1 MTDTAALVRELA
13 DRVSQLEDKLAIVE
27 LMTSYGPA
35 IDSGSADAVAKVWT
49 EDGVYDVDVA
59 VFSGHA
65 EIIKMVRSDA
75 HQGYIRG
82 GCGHIL
88 EPGYVKIDG
97 DAAVATCKSQL
108 ILKNPEAD
116 GFTVMRVTANRWEMR
131 KINGEWK
138 CVKRIS
144 RVLDGRPE
152 AVALLAAGS

>member
-13 DRVSQLEDKLAIVE
+13 ERVVQLEDKFAILE

-49 EDGVYDVDVA
+49 EDGIYDVDVA

-65 EIIKMVRSDA
+65 DIIKMVHSDA

-88 EPGYVKIDG
+88 EPGFVKIDG
-97 DAAVATCKSQL
+97 DTAVATCKSQL
-108 ILKNPEAD
+108 ILKDAD
-116 GFTVMRVTANRWEMR
+116 SVGFTVMRVTANRWEMR

-138 CVKRIS
+138 CEKRIS
-144 RVLDGRPE
+144 RVLDGSPE
-152 AVALLAAGS
+152 GVALLAAGS